1 MYCPRSRLKIP
12 TAETKDVISLMP
24 THIQT
29 LKESSTDQ
37 THVSYQTSRMHQAIK
52 ISVPTSCPY
61 RVRSQAKT
69 S

>member
-1 MYCPRSRLKIP
+1 
-12 TAETKDVISLMP
+12 MP